1 MARVALVVH
10 ALSVPAVPRRSR
22 RWFLPWGR
30 GQCNRTTCDAPL
42 TCERARSARLC
53 GRQHPAALGLTAR
66 LAGPVLW
73 EKRLS
78 TVPTASLFFAYT
90 LAARCSGRRF
100 LPFWLGGW
108 STPQLTLREDGH
120 SGRLAAANERYRWP
134 PANARC
140 GGPPPP
146 HGGIETAGRPP
157 KVTMPST
164 VLPCDCCPCILA
176 LPIPV
181 WAIPWGR

>member
-1 MARVALVVH
+1 MFERQREWSHEAVARVALVVH

-53 GRQHPAALGLTAR
+53 GRQHPADLGLTAR

-134 PANARC
+134 PQTPAVAGLRRL
-140 GGPPPP
+140 
-146 HGGIETAGRPP
+146 TAGLRPP
-157 KVTMPST
+157 GAP
-164 VLPCDCCPCILA
+164 
-176 LPIPV
+176 
-181 WAIPWGR
+181 RR